1 MELPGGTVVLPVVA
15 AAAGVDAGAAAG
27 IAVAAVA
34 VAAIPAAAAFAGSA
48 FAIGANHK
56 LAIVKQT
63 ARASAADF
71 LALLLRVARFN
82 TAALYIKDS
91 DNQEIIVP

>member
-1 MELPGGTVVLPVVA
+1 MELPGGTVVLPVVT

-34 VAAIPAAAAFAGSA
+34 VAGAAAAFAGSA